1 MKQNLLEKLATGML
15 LLAMPFVFN
24 SCGNIDNPLEKITN
38 NTTPV
43 FKKYNPAK
51 SEWETIDLS
60 KVDYTKLSKT
70 YVKNLIKEGELHLT
84 SGRYLVEGNVT
95 IEANVFSSGA
105 GALQILL
112 SDGSRLQINGAVC
125 CADEVPLEIYGQTA
139 NTGVMSVNSTDGNS
153 AVRTDELVVGGA
165 NLITD
170 AKGAVTAAIEV
181 IGSFEQHAGTVKA
194 TTDNASPAALIS
206 GDANIYGG
214 RSEFASAD
222 GRAVWIEGNA
232 KIGSA
237 AMISG
242 NVYGGYS
249 ESDAAG
255 SNVVWLSAQG
265 ATGAIQVGGTAI
277 IENATVEALA
287 KAKANLDD
295 AQAALKAAD
304 LMVRNANL
312 NAIREGYYN
321 MLQQYAAVSVN
332 NSITVEGG
340 SIEAISTNGPGIE
353 AGSEVT
359 IRGNVVGATSISGNA
374 TGNIVNVNG
383 GSIIDAD
390 VTVKG
395 TTAGI
400 EGKLTLED
408 GTVKVEATESGAAG
422 VNGDVAFNAT
432 DENSIALIKGGEG
445 GKACDNVILGEN
457 AKDATVYGSDDGI
470 NWVNID
476 TGGQASTPV
485 NNNSIAIG
493 YGDRVTG
500 DHSGAFGD

>member
-1 MKQNLLEKLATGML
+1 MKQNLLEKLATGMM
-15 LLAMPFVFN
+15 LLALPLVFN
-24 SCGNIDNPLEKITN
+24 SCGNVDNPLEEIVN
-38 NTTPV
+38 NVSTPPV
-43 FKKYNPAK
+43 FMKFNPATQK
-51 SEWETIDLS
+51 WETIDLS
-60 KVDYTKLSKT
+60 KVDYTKLDET
-70 YVKNLIKEGELHLT
+70 YVKNLIKEGELTLT
-84 SGRYLVEGNVT
+84 PGKYLVQGNVT
-95 IEANVFSSGA
+95 VNANVFSSGA

-232 KIGSA
+232 KIGYD

-277 IENATVEALA
+277 IENATVEALT

-295 AQAALKAAD
+295 AQAALKAAE
-304 LMVRNANL
+304 LKVRNANI
-312 NAIREGYYN
+312 NIKAMTDQYYEL
-321 MLQQYAAVSVN
+321 MQQYSSSAAAISVEKT
-332 NSITVEGG
+332 ITIEGG
-340 SIEAISTNGPGIE
+340 KI
-353 AGSEVT
+353 EVT
-359 IRGNVVGATSISGNA
+359 SENGVGIKAANVIISDPNANGA
-374 TGNIVNVNG
+374 G
-383 GSIIDAD
+383 GTI
-390 VTVKG
+390 KG
-395 TTAGI
+395 TTAGVEFDGEGN
-400 EGKLTLED
+400 EGKLTVE
-408 GTVKVEATESGAAG
+408 GGVVKVEATGSGTKG
-422 VNGDVAFNAT
+422 VNGDLVFNAT
-432 DENSIALIKGGEG
+432 DNNSMVLIKGGEG
-445 GKACDNVILGEN
+445 GMACNNVIIGEN
-457 AKDATVYGSDDGI
+457 ARQRNAVAYGTGDGV
-470 NWVNID
+470 NWDNID
-476 TGGQASTPV
+476 TGGQGSTPV
-485 NNNSIAIG
+485 NYNSIAIG